1 MYPLYESLSTFLFTP
16 KHVTKKGAHIR
27 DGVDLKRTMFMVVL
41 AMIPA
46 LLFGIYNTGHW
57 HYELQSYLNPEQF
70 GAYSDYIDR
79 KSTRLNSSHVR
90 ISYAVF
96 CLKKKK
102 KKK

>member
-70 GAYSDYIDR
+70 GAYSDYMTGFGD
-79 KSTRLNSSHVR
+79 KLLYGVYKYCQYSSYLTELVWP
-90 ISYAVF
+90 
-96 CLKKKK
+96 
-102 KKK
+102 